1 MLKKINSVETLQNNL
16 AEMLFTV
23 SMREEGL
30 LSN

>member
-16 AEMLFTV
+16 TEMLFTV